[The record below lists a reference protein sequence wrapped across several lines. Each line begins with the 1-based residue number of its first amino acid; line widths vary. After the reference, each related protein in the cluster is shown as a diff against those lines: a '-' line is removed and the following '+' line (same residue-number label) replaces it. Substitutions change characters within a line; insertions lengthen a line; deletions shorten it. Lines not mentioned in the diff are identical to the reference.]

1 MSTKL
6 YKKSEQ
12 FVVDAFKEIGNER
25 GIKHFL
31 RTVYWTKQ
39 LRPNADEALLISA
52 VAHDIQRAFR
62 KKDFPEN
69 TSGNPLLNPAMLD
82 NHQKKGAE
90 IITDFLVKQNS
101 DQKLI
106 DRVKM
111 LVSKHE
117 VGGNADQNLLK
128 DADSIS
134 FFENN
139 TGYFI
144 EKLVPLFGKEVI
156 EEKFDWMYERI
167 TSKKAQQI
175 ARPMYEKAL
184 KKLKESKI

>member
-6 YKKSEQ
+6 YKKAEQ
-12 FVVDAFKEIGNER
+12 FVVDAFKKIGNEG

-31 RTVYWTKQ
+31 RTVYWIKQ

-62 KKDFPEN
+62 EKDLSKN
-69 TSGNPLLNPAMLD
+69 ASGNPLLNPAMLD
-82 NHQKKGAE
+82 DHQKKGAE
-90 IITDFLVKQNS
+90 IIADFLVKQNAN
-101 DQKLI
+101 QKLI

-117 VGGNADQNLLK
+117 VGGNTDQNLLK

-139 TGYFI
+139 AGHFI
-144 EKLVPLFGKEVI
+144 EKLVPLFGKKVI
-156 EEKFDWMYERI
+156 KEKFDWMYERI

-175 ARPMYEKAL
+175 AQPMYEKAL

>member
-1 MSTKL
+1 MNTKL
-6 YKKSEQ
+6 YRKSEQ
-12 FVVDAFKEIGNER
+12 FVVDTFKKIGNES

-62 KKDFPEN
+62 KKDLPKN

-90 IITDFLVKQNS
+90 IIADFLVKRNS
-101 DQKLI
+101 GQKLI

-139 TGYFI
+139 TDHFI
-144 EKLVPLFGKEVI
+144 EKLVPLFGKEAI

-167 TSKKAQQI
+167 TSKKAQRI

-184 KKLKESKI
+184 RKLKESKI